1 MEDAYT
7 DAVRMLA
14 RRPLSRRE
22 VTDRLRRRGH
32 AADAVDGALAR
43 LEGNGSVN
51 DAALARHLIETRA
64 ASAGRGPERTIAELV
79 ARGVDEAVAANAWRE
94 AHGSGAIDDDA
105 LLARAVRRRLGP
117 PPGRADRGRLARVY
131 NALLSEGFER
141 EAIASALAAYGL
153 ERNDP

>member
-1 MEDAYT
+1 MEDAYA

-14 RRPLSRRE
+14 RRPLARRE
-22 VTDRLRRRGH
+22 VSDRLLERGH
-32 AADAVDGALAR
+32 AAAAVNDALFR
-43 LEGNGSVN
+43 LEAEGSVN
-51 DAALARHLIETRA
+51 DAALARHWIETRMA
-64 ASAGRGPERTIAELV
+64 ASGRGRDRSIAELI
-79 ARGVDEAVAANAWRE
+79 ARGVDAGVAETAWRE
-94 AHGSGAIDDDA
+94 AQRAGAIDDDA

-141 EAIASALAAYGL
+141 EAVVSALAVYGL

>member
-1 MEDAYT
+1 VEDAYA

-14 RRPLSRRE
+14 RRPLARRE
-22 VTDRLRRRGH
+22 VSDRLLERGH
-32 AADAVDGALAR
+32 AAAAVDGALAR
-43 LEGNGSVN
+43 LEAEGIVN
-51 DAALARHLIETRA
+51 DAALARHWIETRA
-64 ASAGRGPERTIAELV
+64 AAAGRGRERTIGELI
-79 ARGVDEAVAANAWRE
+79 ARGVDEAVSETAWRE
-94 AHGSGAIDDDA
+94 AQGSGAIDDAA
-105 LLARAVRRRLGP
+105 LLGRAVRRRLGL